1 MDQTVDILIEVFTW
15 VGLGGFVA
23 LAVVAVGLWAADGSW
38 LPADAVIDRDG
49 DGPVARWIDDDGD
62 VNSAPL
68 TDADAQSLGEAERAT
83 VWYRHGWRDRMRL
96 VRRPTSLRTVIISAG
111 GMLALGIL
119 CLVAGWVLYF
129 ARG

>member
-1 MDQTVDILIEVFTW
+1 MLQRRAGALDLAR
-15 VGLGGFVA
+15 LGGAAPGAETGRA
-23 LAVVAVGLWAADGSW
+23 LMIGMCRETGQDLAGIFTGQGHA
-38 LPADAVIDRDG
+38 P
-49 DGPVARWIDDDGD
+49 
-62 VNSAPL
+62 APL
-68 TDADAQSLGEAERAT
+68 TDADAQTLGEAERAT

-96 VRRPTSLRTVIISAG
+96 VRLPTSLRTVIISAG